1 MKDPLYAD
9 MVNLLHEEFRSYDD
23 GEGIDGDVAEAIY
36 WFGAHW
42 HGGQSSNL
50 YSAMSA
56 LCGFSPGPIAT
67 GPKMGPRY
75 NGSVD
80 DLEDDGTLANL
91 MYYFLEDYYCG
102 D

>member
-23 GEGIDGDVAEAIY
+23 GEGIDFDVAEAIY

-67 GPKMGPRY
+67 GPTLSDR
-75 NGSVD
+75 
-80 DLEDDGTLANL
+80 EDEATLANL

-102 D
+102 